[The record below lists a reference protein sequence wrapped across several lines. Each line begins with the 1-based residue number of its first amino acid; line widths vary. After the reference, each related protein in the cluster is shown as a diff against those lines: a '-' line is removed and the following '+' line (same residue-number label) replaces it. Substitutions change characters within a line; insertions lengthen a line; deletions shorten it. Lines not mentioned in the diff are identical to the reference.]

1 MLENKLVSGLDID
14 LSIYGLGIIK
24 QPKIIQ
30 LTSLPFEDFISPFIM
45 LDRLYDKIQEE
56 SDSYQEISKLYLF
69 AEAEI
74 LSQKIIESEREQD
87 RKARFFDPYIERKRY
102 YGFIDKITSVLC
114 LLYDCS
120 ESDLNIQQE
129 DEGFLFY
136 IKDKAIIDKDNFDVL
151 LKVIYKMFDVDI
163 TSILSQEGDEW
174 VEVTGSE
181 REKKLIEKFKK
192 KAEER
197 KKRESLHLCDYINY
211 VVLQNNIDYNSVLN
225 WTYYQLIKFFQ
236 AKILIERQDFEKAIF
251 SSMRSNLKAD
261 EITDWKKEL
270 KIKIDESIY

>member
-74 LSQKIIESEREQD
+74 LSQKIIESKREQD

-163 TSILSQEGDEW
+163 TSILSQEEDEW

-192 KAEER
+192 KSEER

-251 SSMRSNLKAD
+251 SSMRSNLKVD

>member
-87 RKARFFDPYIERKRY
+87 KKARFFDPYIERKRY

-163 TSILSQEGDEW
+163 TSILSQEEDEW

-192 KAEER
+192 KSEER

>member
-74 LSQKIIESEREQD
+74 LSQKIIESKREQD

-163 TSILSQEGDEW
+163 TSILSQEEDE
-174 VEVTGSE
+174 
-181 REKKLIEKFKK
+181 
-192 KAEER
+192 
-197 KKRESLHLCDYINY
+197 
-211 VVLQNNIDYNSVLN
+211 
-225 WTYYQLIKFFQ
+225 
-236 AKILIERQDFEKAIF
+236 
-251 SSMRSNLKAD
+251 
-261 EITDWKKEL
+261 
-270 KIKIDESIY
+270 

>member
-87 RKARFFDPYIERKRY
+87 KKARFFDPYIERKRY

-163 TSILSQEGDEW
+163 TSILSQEEDEW

-192 KAEER
+192 KSEER

-270 KIKIDESIY
+270 KIE